1 MDFPKRNEVYLPLF
15 ACDTPDFVVV
25 DDAARAEVAEY
36 VDEGLTV
43 EEPRVLGRKVVEL
56 PVAQLFRLGPLA
68 LRRFLEQTDSCLERG
83 VTVLSCEIIEA
94 LRAGRLFA
102 PDAIFAKGLQGSV
115 QKFSLQRFVRKQ

>member
-36 VDEGLTV
+36 VDEGLIV

-102 PDAIFAKGLQGSV
+102 PDAIFANDLRWE
-115 QKFSLQRFVRKQ
+115 L